1 MLFGMPNLKGKKA
14 ELIRKGRTDIVARF
28 MTKEFPFSGIRDE
41 LDVMF
46 LLNAIDT
53 STEFKVNGK
62 PVNIMQTLFPETY
75 KQKDGNLKLIDLT
88 KPLWNAFLSCE
99 SNNKNGAKGFS
110 IGMQIFMDTLTE
122 MFQDYSCF
130 SDDGENYSGQPDLI
144 KCIQEVDFEQMAA
157 LIS

>member
-1 MLFGMPNLKGKKA
+1 
-14 ELIRKGRTDIVARF
+14 
-28 MTKEFPFSGIRDE
+28 
-41 LDVMF
+41 MF

-75 KQKDGNLKLIDLT
+75 KQKEGNLKLIDLT

-99 SNNKNGAKGFS
+99 SNNKSGAKGFS

-130 SDDGENYSGQPDLI
+130 SDDGENYPGQPDLI